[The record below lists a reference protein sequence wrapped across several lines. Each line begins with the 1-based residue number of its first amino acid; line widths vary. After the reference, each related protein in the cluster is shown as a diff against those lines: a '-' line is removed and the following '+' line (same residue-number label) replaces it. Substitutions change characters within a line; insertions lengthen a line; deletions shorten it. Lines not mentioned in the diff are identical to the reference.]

1 LGHKYSL
8 ILSREITQEESEI
21 LRESGCYGAT
31 FVTDSLPTDLDVK
44 VTKVDVDDTVSESLE
59 KAIESGLEAAKKV
72 PELSVPGLQ
81 VPALPVEKKADQ
93 PGVVAGEV
101 IEVVDVVP
109 SAENEEELVEASVSP
124 AANGKAGPKPAANGK
139 AGPKPAAN
147 GKTSTKSATNGR
159 SGTKRTTNQK
169 APARTSSTDDAKE
182 LSEAVTRTD

>member
-59 KAIESGLEAAKKV
+59 NAIESGLEAAKKV

-101 IEVVDVVP
+101 IDVVP
-109 SAENEEELVEASVSP
+109 SVENEEELVEASVSSV
-124 AANGKAGPKPAANGK
+124 ANGKAGTKPAAANGK
-139 AGPKPAAN
+139 TAAAN
-147 GKTSTKSATNGR
+147 GKTSTKSAANGR
-159 SGTKRTTNQK
+159 TGTKRTTNQK
-169 APARTSSTDDAKE
+169 AAARTSPADDAKE
-182 LSEAVTRTD
+182 LSEAVTLTD

>member
-8 ILSREITQEESEI
+8 ILSREITEEESDI

-81 VPALPVEKKADQ
+81 VPALPVEKKIDQ
-93 PGVVAGEV
+93 PGVIAGEV
-101 IEVVDVVP
+101 IEAVP
-109 SAENEEELVEASVSP
+109 SVEDEKELVEASVGNGNG
-124 AANGKAGPKPAANGK
+124 NGKTA
-139 AGPKPAAN
+139 AAN
-147 GKTSTKSATNGR
+147 GKTSTKPATNGR
-159 SGTKRTTNQK
+159 TRTRRTASQK
-169 APARTSSTDDAKE
+169 AAARTSSADDAKE
-182 LSEAVTRTD
+182 LSEAVTLTD

>member
-1 LGHKYSL
+1 MGHKYSL

-44 VTKVDVDDTVSESLE
+44 VTKVDVDDAVSESLE

-72 PELSVPGLQ
+72 PELGVPGLH

-101 IEVVDVVP
+101 IDVVP
-109 SAENEEELVEASVSP
+109 SARNEEEAVEASVNP
-124 AANGKAGPKPAANGK
+124 VANGK

-147 GKTSTKSATNGR
+147 GKTAAANGKTSTKSAANGR
-159 SGTKRTTNQK
+159 TATKRTTTAK
-169 APARTSSTDDAKE
+169 ATARTSSADDAKE
-182 LSEAVTRTD
+182 LSEAVTLTD

>member
-31 FVTDSLPTDLDVK
+31 FVTDSLPIDLDVK

-93 PGVVAGEV
+93 PGIVAGEV
-101 IEVVDVVP
+101 IEVVP
-109 SAENEEELVEASVSP
+109 SVENEEELVEASVSSV
-124 AANGKAGPKPAANGK
+124 ANGKAGPKPA
-139 AGPKPAAN
+139 AAN

-159 SGTKRTTNQK
+159 TGTRRTTNQK
-169 APARTSSTDDAKE
+169 AAARTSSADDAKE
-182 LSEAVTRTD
+182 LSETVTLTD